1 MTHPP
6 DHLRRPPS
14 APRRLA
20 VLGLAVV
27 TLVGLTTACDT
38 TKDSGDGVATLDT
51 RTKGNDDNDND
62 TGKDKGKK
70 QDATD
75 EERQD
80 AMLEFAAC
88 MREHGVDMPDPKM
101 SSDGGISIAVEASAP
116 ASGGG
121 GPDSAEMKKTE
132 EANKACEHI
141 MEAVMGEPD
150 EMSPEDQAKFR
161 DEQLAYAKCMRDN
174 GVDMPDPE
182 IEFDGGKTKIN
193 MGAPGDG
200 GQRIDPNSETFK
212 KATEACE
219 SKLGDG
225 RIAIAGGPAGGPTGG
240 VSTGP
245 AFTES
250 GGDE

>member
-6 DHLRRPPS
+6 DHHLHPLS
-14 APRRLA
+14 APRRFA

-27 TLVGLTTACDT
+27 ALVGLTTACDT
-38 TKDSGDGVATLDT
+38 SKDSGDGVVTLEKGSKGKGDDT
-51 RTKGNDDNDND
+51 NG
-62 TGKDKGKK
+62 TGKKK
-70 QDATD
+70 EATA

-80 AMLEFAAC
+80 AMLEYAAC

-101 SSDGGISIAVEASAP
+101 SSDGGMSISVQAGTATAAGGDANDADEADKAN
-116 ASGGG
+116 
-121 GPDSAEMKKTE
+121 
-132 EANKACEHI
+132 EACGHI
-141 MEAVMGEPD
+141 MDDVMGEP
-150 EMSPEDQAKFR
+150 EPMSPEEQAKFR

-182 IEFDGGKTKIN
+182 IDFDGGKTKIN
-193 MGAPGDG
+193 MSSPSDG

-212 KATEACE
+212 TASTACE

-225 RIAIAGGPAGGPTGG
+225 RIAISGSVGGPGGG
-240 VSTGP
+240 VAISPT
-245 AFTES
+245 AAAS